1 MDKLI
6 NLNID
11 MNTGLNIAV
20 GIMVKVGMVFLLIL
34 SFITVRQESLMDKVV
49 NIPLGRNFKRI
60 VWSFLVLTVVLTAI
74 VILV

>member
-11 MNTGLNIAV
+11 VNTGLNLMV

-34 SFITVRQESLMDKVV
+34 SFIMVKQESLMDKVV
-49 NIPLGRNFKRI
+49 NIPLGRNFKML
-60 VWSFLVLTVVLTAI
+60 VWSFFMLTVILTAI